1 MVYFIKTI
9 NLALEFFIWIGLW
22 KIYDNIL
29 ERFTLSNDRKLV
41 IYIIT
46 IIFAFT
52 MIYLVNDELGYKYTL
67 YGPN

>member
-29 ERFTLSNDRKLV
+29 ERFNLSNDRKLV